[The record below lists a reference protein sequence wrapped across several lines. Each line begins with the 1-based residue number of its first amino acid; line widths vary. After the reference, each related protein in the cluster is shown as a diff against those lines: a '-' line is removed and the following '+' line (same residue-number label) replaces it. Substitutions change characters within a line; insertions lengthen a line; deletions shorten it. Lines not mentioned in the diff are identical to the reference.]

1 MEKEKTTKTQK
12 VLEYLQQN
20 NTMTTMEAFELF
32 GASRLPAIIY
42 QLRKK
47 GYNIETKMIN
57 SIDRFGNPCSYGLYI
72 YNN

>member
-1 MEKEKTTKTQK
+1 MKKEKTTKTQK

-57 SIDRFGNPCSYGLYI
+57 SFDRFGNPCPYGLYV
-72 YNN
+72 YHN

>member
-1 MEKEKTTKTQK
+1 
-12 VLEYLQQN
+12 
-20 NTMTTMEAFELF
+20 MTTMEAFELF

-57 SIDRFGNPCSYGLYI
+57 LIDRFGNPCSYGLYI